1 MVVEVPTAMETVEME
16 DTEEKDNMVEEMAVE

>member
-1 MVVEVPTAMETVEME
+1 MVVEVATAMETVEME